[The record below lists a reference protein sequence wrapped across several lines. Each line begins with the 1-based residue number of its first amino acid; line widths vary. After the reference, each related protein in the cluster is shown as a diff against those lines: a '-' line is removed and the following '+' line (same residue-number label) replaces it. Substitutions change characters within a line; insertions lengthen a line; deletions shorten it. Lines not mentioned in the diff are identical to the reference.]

1 MAENNIAR
9 WKEHIV
15 RSINQDKG
23 RTEILNNLKEE
34 EALIVMDWAMKF
46 LPMAFREKQ
55 SEWYGQKG
63 INWHVSVAIFKDNLN
78 DLKVND
84 YKLYMF

>member
-34 EALIVMDWAMKF
+34 EALIAMD
-46 LPMAFREKQ
+46 L
-55 SEWYGQKG
+55 
-63 INWHVSVAIFKDNLN
+63 AIS
-78 DLKVND
+78 
-84 YKLYMF
+84 